1 MTSRPQGWTGL
12 LVALATVGLIQGEAF
27 AQSSPPAT
35 APQPGQQAQ
44 PGPLLPG
51 IAAPSR
57 IAPPASTDP
66 RLDHAYGAYQAGH
79 YVTAFRLATRRI
91 EANVNDAAAMTL
103 LAELII
109 QGLGTRQD
117 DRRAA
122 EWYRLAADRGDS
134 NARFA
139 LGMLHL
145 SGRGVPRDE
154 ERARALLGQASEQGH
169 GLASFNLALPLLV
182 TGEAQDLSRAIALLQ
197 RAADAEV
204 GDAQHALAVLMI
216 EGRGLPQD
224 IEAGA
229 DMMARAA
236 SNGSLAG
243 EVEFAILQFTGR
255 GIGRDER
262 AAAYRFSRAAA
273 RGNAIAQNRLSRLL
287 FQGRWLPR
295 NPVAAAGW
303 HIAARSQGLDD
314 PELDAE
320 LERLTAED
328 RQRAVDFAQDHVTA
342 NALTR
347 PGAAAQTTGPAFKP

>member
-1 MTSRPQGWTGL
+1 MTARRKKWAVPL
-12 LVALATVGLIQGEAF
+12 AAHVAAALIHAGAS
-27 AQSSPPAT
+27 AQSSPPAS
-35 APQPGQQAQ
+35 APPSAQQVQ
-44 PGPLLPG
+44 PGPILPG
-51 IAAPSR
+51 IAVPPR
-57 IAPPASTDP
+57 IAPPVSADP
-66 RLDHAYGAYQAGH
+66 KVDQAYGAYQAGH

-91 EANVNDAAAMTL
+91 EANAGDAAAMTL

-122 EWYRLAADRGDS
+122 EWYRLAADRGDP

-154 ERARALLGQASEQGH
+154 ARARALLGQASEQGH

-182 TGEAQDLSRAIALLQ
+182 TGEAQDLTRAIALLQ
-197 RAADAEV
+197 RAGDAEV

-224 IEAGA
+224 IEAAA

-262 AAAYRFSRAAA
+262 AAAYRFARAAA

-295 NPVAAAGW
+295 NPIVAGGW
-303 HIAARSQGLDD
+303 HIAARSQGLQD

-320 LERLTAED
+320 LERLTPEE